1 MEDIIRISKLLII
14 FSPVI
19 LWSLFIWYVGRW
31 DKKYKSRKEDE
42 RERMNYS
49 RKKNVFNF
57 LLWISSFVALILLLI
72 LWAKVGLK
80 ES

>member
-49 RKKNVFNF
+49 RKKNIFNF